1 MKKPQLLLPAMFITI
16 SGMAFSSCTSA
27 VNTAIQTYRLATTGY
42 HVYYTHKL
50 WESLKTAEP
59 IFAGY
64 DCVRVQALVLPAK
77 TDKIQEVR
85 GAFVDNFKHI
95 ILKDLES
102 AKLDGIEVCTDADCS
117 CKGKILTVQFR
128 EEGYRDD
135 ILHKIT
141 VGGKLRGELLY
152 IDGETGRVIRKDN
165 LELAKNYEQLLWEIH
180 LSVGTKAIK
189 TYEVLHPNSGKELEE
204 IVTNFNKIDPIKP
217 EYKELFEKAR

>member
-1 MKKPQLLLPAMFITI
+1 MRKSRLLLPLTFITI
-16 SGMAFSSCTSA
+16 SGMMFSSCTSA
-27 VNTAIQTYRLATTGY
+27 VDTAIQTYRLATTGY

-64 DCVRVQALVLPAK
+64 DCVRVQALVLPAE
-77 TDKIQEVR
+77 TDKMQEIR
-85 GAFVDNFKHI
+85 DAFVDNFKHI
-95 ILKDLES
+95 VLKDLE
-102 AKLDGIEVCTDADCS
+102 AARLNNIEVCTDTDCS
-117 CKGKILTVQFR
+117 CKGKVLTIQFR

-152 IDGETGRVIRKDN
+152 IDGETGRIIRKDN

-189 TYEVLHPNSGKELEE
+189 TYEVLHPNAGKELEE
-204 IVTNFNKIDPIKP
+204 IAADFNKIDPIKP